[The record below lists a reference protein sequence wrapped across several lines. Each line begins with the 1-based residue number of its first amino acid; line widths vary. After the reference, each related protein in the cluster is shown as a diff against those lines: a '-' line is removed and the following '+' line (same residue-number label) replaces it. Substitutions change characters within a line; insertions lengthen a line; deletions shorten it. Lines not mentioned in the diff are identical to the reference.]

1 MTKLIRADLAR
12 MFKTKSFWICG
23 VLSVVMVFGNFLLR
37 YLNNKEIV
45 QTLGNC
51 LFADSSN
58 IVLFA
63 AIFSSLFLGTDYSNG
78 TIRNKM
84 IVGHGRCSIYF
95 SNLIISSIGGLLY
108 SIVSRVSVLIF
119 GLLAGGKLG
128 ISGGEFVFK
137 IVITLLSM
145 ISVCS
150 LFTLVGMLISAKSSN
165 VVVTLVG
172 AIVLLTGA
180 AIILELLNAPEY
192 ISGGYT
198 ITVDGVI
205 QPDEPYLNPLYVR
218 GAMRVFLQAVCD
230 VMPTG
235 QAMQLETGNVNNS
248 EFMPLYSIGLIS
260 VVSVIGAAV
269 FRRKDLK

>member
-23 VLSVVMVFGNFLLR
+23 VISVISVFGNFLLR
-37 YLNNKEIV
+37 YLNKKEIV
-45 QTLGNC
+45 QALGNC

-63 AIFSSLFLGTDYSNG
+63 AIFAALFLGTDYSNG

-84 IVGHGRCSIYF
+84 TVGHGRCSIYF
-95 SNLIISSIGGLLY
+95 SNFIISSIGGLLY

-128 ISGGEFVFK
+128 ISGGEFALKV
-137 IVITLLSM
+137 VITLLSM

-150 LFTLVGMLISAKSSN
+150 LFSLVGMLISAKSSN

-172 AIVLLTGA
+172 VIVLLMGS

-192 ISGGYT
+192 VMPGYT

-205 QPDEPYLNPLYVR
+205 QPMEPELNPLYVR
-218 GAMRVFLQAVCD
+218 GAMRDILQSVCD
-230 VMPTG
+230 VLPTG
-235 QAMQLETGNVNNS
+235 QAMELEMGIVNNPGL
-248 EFMPLYSIGLIS
+248 MPLYSIGFTAA
-260 VVSVIGAAV
+260 VSVIGAAA

>member
-45 QTLGNC
+45 QALGIH

-58 IVLFA
+58 VILFA

-84 IVGHGRCSIYF
+84 TVGQGRCSIYF
-95 SNLIISSIGGLLY
+95 SNLIISSASGIIY
-108 SIVSRVSVLIF
+108 AAVSRLPVLIF
-119 GLLAGGKLG
+119 GLSAGGKLSM
-128 ISGGEFVFK
+128 SGGEFVFK
-137 IVITLLSM
+137 IVIMLLSM
-145 ISVCS
+145 ISVSS
-150 LFTLVGMLISAKSSN
+150 LFTLAGMLISAKSSN

-172 AIVLLTGA
+172 AIVLFIGTAGL
-180 AIILELLNAPEY
+180 LELLQMPEY
-192 ISGGYT
+192 VMPGYT

-205 QPDEPYLNPLYVR
+205 QPMEPELNPLYVR
-218 GAMRVFLQAVCD
+218 GAMRVFLQTVCD
-230 VMPTG
+230 VLPTG
-235 QAMQLETGNVNNS
+235 QAVQLEMGSVNNS
-248 EFMPLYSIGLIS
+248 ELMPLFSIGLTA
-260 VVSVIGAAV
+260 VVSVIGV
-269 FRRKDLK
+269 TMFRRKDLK